1 MEQREDELKASNAV
15 LKLKLEVEHGMKS
28 YQCDGLSPEL
38 ENQWLNYIYRH
49 EQLHRQCGRVTVFD
63 YVGRPPFTAIES
75 LEKEQVTA
83 ELERL
88 LAIMRVSG
96 VQLDCLCEYDDAI
109 IYKFLTT
116 ELFSEEMDNIHMPGL
131 VNHFTYED
139 FHMNNQY
146 ELERIG
152 VDLIKSIY
160 NHEWRPEY
168 DSIWVGAAVKFNG
181 VDHDFHGFSTVV
193 MGFQQRY
200 AFLEIREL
208 NIDEVSVDENTGT
221 GQLSASLSYLSQL
234 HAQPPAVHRGEC
246 LINYR
251 KDPES
256 GYWHVVDIR
265 VPGIDNRN

>member
-1 MEQREDELKASNAV
+1 MEQHDDELQASNAV
-15 LKLKLEVEHGMKS
+15 LRLKLELEHGMKS
-28 YQCDGLSPEL
+28 YQCDGLSPQL

-49 EQLHRQCGRVTVFD
+49 EQMHRQCGRVTVYD
-63 YVGRPPFTAIES
+63 YVGRPLFTAIEN
-75 LEKEQVTA
+75 LEREQVAA

-88 LAIMRVSG
+88 MTILKANG
-96 VQLDCLCEYDDAI
+96 VQLDCICEYDDGV

-116 ELFSEEMDNIHMPGL
+116 ELFAEEMDDIHMPGL
-131 VNHFTYED
+131 INHFTYED

-160 NHEWRPEY
+160 SHEWRPEY
-168 DSIWVGAAVKFNG
+168 DSIWVGAAVKCNG
-181 VDHDFHGFSTVV
+181 VEHDFHGFSTII

-208 NIDEVSVDENTGT
+208 KIDGISVNESNGT
-221 GQLSASLSYLSQL
+221 GQMAASLSYLSQL
-234 HAQPPAVHRGEC
+234 PSQPPALQHGEC

-251 KDPES
+251 KDPDTS
-256 GYWHVVDIR
+256 YWHVIDIR
-265 VPGIDNRN
+265 VPGIP

>member
-1 MEQREDELKASNAV
+1 MEQREDELRASNAV
-15 LKLKLEVEHGMKS
+15 LKLKLELEHGMKS
-28 YQCDGLSPEL
+28 YQCDGLNPEL

-49 EQLHRQCGRVTVFD
+49 EQLHQSCGRVTVYD
-63 YVGRPPFTAIES
+63 YIGRPPFTAIEN
-75 LEKEQVTA
+75 LEREQVTA

-88 LAIMRVSG
+88 MAIMRTNG
-96 VQLDCLCEYDDAI
+96 VQLDCICEYDDSV
-109 IYKFLTT
+109 IYTFLTR
-116 ELFSEEMDNIHMPGL
+116 ELFTEEMDNIHMPGL

-160 NHEWRPEY
+160 NHEWRAEY
-168 DSIWVGAAVKFNG
+168 DSIWVGAAVKCNG
-181 VDHDFHGFSTVV
+181 VEHDFHGFSSVI
-193 MGFQQRY
+193 MGFQRRY
-200 AFLEIREL
+200 AFLEIHEL
-208 NIDEVSVDENTGT
+208 NINEVSVDENNGT
-221 GQLSASLSYLSQL
+221 GQMSASLSFISQPQSQ
-234 HAQPPAVHRGEC
+234 QPALQKGEC

-265 VPGIDNRN
+265 MPGIGN